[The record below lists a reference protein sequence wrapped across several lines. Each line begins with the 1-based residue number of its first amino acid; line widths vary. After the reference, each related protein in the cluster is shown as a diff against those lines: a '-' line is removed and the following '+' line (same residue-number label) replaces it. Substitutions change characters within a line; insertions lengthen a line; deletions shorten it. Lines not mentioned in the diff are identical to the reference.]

1 MGCLSVFPV
10 GGGVKLRVKA
20 YAAVG
25 DLPASDKEGAVAA
38 ITAIPIKDI
47 YAQGSEPGSPA
58 TGDVWVLIGA
68 SNMTPITIEDHF
80 IVYGRAVFQYDGSGW
95 ELLDSYVY
103 TSNVWVQ
110 MTLFVYYYGAFILA
124 DSFSRAYYAG
134 GNCYITINTDT
145 IQVHVNNDPDDQ
157 GRIDGYTTTAVDLTD
172 INVVKIKYS
181 SPTDTRVANNMRLEV
196 AAVRGSTPTAY
207 AALTPSASGTGF
219 LDVSGLSGLY
229 YIGYHA
235 ETKNLSYGMN
245 GDHYIYELKLEV

>member
-1 MGCLSVFPV
+1 MDIT
-10 GGGVKLRVKA
+10 A

-25 DLPASDKEGAVAA
+25 NLPASDKEGAVAA

-47 YAQGSEPGSPA
+47 YAQGSEPGSPV

-68 SNMTPITIEDHF
+68 SNMTPIQIEEKF
-80 IVYGRAVFQYDGSGW
+80 IVYGRAVFQYNGSGW

-103 TSNVWVQ
+103 TSNAWAQ

-134 GNCYITINTDT
+134 GNCYIVINEDNIRFRVTNDS
-145 IQVHVNNDPDDQ
+145 NNY
-157 GRIDGYTTTAVDLTD
+157 GRIDGYTTIAIDLTD
-172 INVVKIKYS
+172 IRTVKIKYC

-207 AALTPSASGTGF
+207 AALAPSANGTGS

-235 ETKNLSYGMN
+235 ETKNLSYGMY